1 MRRRGR
7 RKPMSRGLGGATYA
21 RRTKSFVQ
29 PSLLLLLRR
38 GDGHGYALMEG
49 LKDMGL
55 ADDSLNPSVVYRG
68 LREMEDWGWVTSHW
82 ETEGAG
88 PPRRVYRITGEGE
101 VYLQDWAR
109 DLGEM
114 RKTLDR
120 FVEAYSGDSQ
130 KDGRPS

>member
-1 MRRRGR
+1 MRKGR
-7 RKPMSRGLGGATYA
+7 KRKPMSRGLGGATYA

-38 GDGHGYALMEG
+38 GEGHGYALMEG
-49 LKDMGL
+49 LKSMGL

-68 LREMEDWGWVTSHW
+68 LREMEDWGWVTSQW

-101 VYLQDWAR
+101 EYLRDWAR

-120 FVEAYSGDSQ
+120 FVEAYSEDNQ
-130 KDGRPS
+130 KDGK

>member
-1 MRRRGR
+1 
-7 RKPMSRGLGGATYA
+7 
-21 RRTKSFVQ
+21 
-29 PSLLLLLRR
+29 
-38 GDGHGYALMEG
+38 MEG
-49 LKDMGL
+49 LKSLGL

-68 LREMEDWGWVTSHW
+68 LREMEDWGWVISQW

-88 PPRRVYRITGEGE
+88 PPRRVYRMTDEGE
-101 VYLQDWAR
+101 QYLRDWAR

-120 FVEAYSGDSQ
+120 FMEAYSEGER